1 WGAYHGVL
9 LASER
14 YRGQRG
20 LYGRLPHTARVGL
33 TFVLV
38 LFSWVLFRSASFHEA
53 ASYLGA
59 MFGLGGTA
67 DPSALLLPGQ
77 LYTREAFAV
86 MTACA
91 VLVAWPVQAYEWSET
106 ISWPKALVLHPLFA
120 ASLLAMFAQSFN
132 PFLYF

>member
-1 WGAYHGVL
+1 MG
-9 LASER
+9 SP
-14 YRGQRG
+14 RGPRG
-20 LYGRLPHTARVGL
+20 LAPWKGSREPLPTDPPDTSGRALWEGASITVAGTVRGPGRLPHTARVGL

-91 VLVAWPVQAYEWSET
+91 VLVFGYSPRRF
-106 ISWPKALVLHPLFA
+106 I
-120 ASLLAMFAQSFN
+120 
-132 PFLYF
+132 